1 MPPDGCLR
9 ESVFMNRVQFTA
21 IVDHVDHY
29 EMKMTNMDQ
38 ERWLRVK
45 DRLRIEVG
53 EDIYLSWFARMELDA
68 VELETIKLSV
78 PTRFLKSW
86 IQSHYA
92 EKLLGCW
99 QSEQPTTTRIELT
112 VRSAAIKQLPPKIQP
127 PEPAAR
133 PFGGNQTV
141 AAENPARGAAG
152 PAARDQGQRPRAAR
166 PGAAGLDG
174 T

>member
-1 MPPDGCLR
+1 M
-9 ESVFMNRVQFTA
+9 SVFNRVPFTA

-29 EMKMTNMDQ
+29 EMKMTSMDQ

-68 VELETIKLSV
+68 VEIETIKLSV

-112 VRSAAIKQLPPKIQP
+112 VRSAAIRQLPPKIQLAEP
-127 PEPAAR
+127 PPPLREAKMNGHEPRGLLPPVSAVHEGL
-133 PFGGNQTV
+133 GGS
-141 AAENPARGAAG
+141 PL
-152 PAARDQGQRPRAAR
+152 DPR
-166 PGAAGLDG
+166 L
-174 T
+174 TF

>member
-1 MPPDGCLR
+1 
-9 ESVFMNRVQFTA
+9 
-21 IVDHVDHY
+21 
-29 EMKMTNMDQ
+29 MKMTSMDQ

-68 VELETIKLSV
+68 VETETIKLSV

-112 VRSAAIKQLPPKIQP
+112 VRSAAIRQLPPKVQP
-127 PEPAAR
+127 AELPAPPREAKLN
-133 PFGGNQTV
+133 GHTDAVTAV
-141 AAENPARGAAG
+141 AFSPDGA
-152 PAARDQGQRPRAAR
+152 QGLSSSNDKTLRLWTLP
-166 PGAAGLDG
+166 D
-174 T
+174 